1 MSAVAIES
9 VNKKYGNVTVLQ
21 NIDLHIE
28 KREFIV
34 LVGPSGCGKST
45 LLRMIAGLEEVENG
59 RILLQGSDINEIP
72 ASERDIAM
80 VFQSYALYPHMSVA
94 ENMGFSLKIKGVKKQ
109 EITGRVNATAEAL
122 QLTPLLARH
131 PRELSGGQ
139 RQRVAIG
146 RAMVRNPEVFLF
158 DEPLSNLDAKLRV
171 DMRLEIK
178 KLHQQLDA
186 TMIYVTHD
194 QIEAMTL
201 ADRIAIMNQGR
212 IEQVATPLELYDQPR
227 NLFVASFIGSPE
239 INRVAGRISDDGEG
253 FVSDSG
259 LLLPLADNLAHL
271 AGRALIYAIRPEHF
285 VLNSADG
292 LPAEVDVTEPTGVET
307 LINARLG
314 GETLTCTFRQRLEL
328 QPGDSIRLL
337 PDVRHIYLFDAE
349 SGERI
354 PLTKEQ

>member
-1 MSAVAIES
+1 MSAVAIEN
-9 VNKKYGNVTVLQ
+9 VDKKYGIVTVLK

-45 LLRMIAGLEEVENG
+45 LLRMIAGLEEVDNG
-59 RILLQGSDINEIP
+59 RILLQGIDINEIP

-94 ENMGFSLKIKGVKKQ
+94 ENMGFSLKIKGVTKQ
-109 EITGRVNATAEAL
+109 EIAGRVNATADAL

-146 RAMVRNPEVFLF
+146 RAMVRNPEIFLF

-212 IEQVATPLELYDQPR
+212 IEQVATPLDLYDRPR

-239 INRVAGRISDDGEG
+239 INRVAGRISDDGES
-253 FVSDSG
+253 FISDSG
-259 LLLPLADNLAHL
+259 LVLPLADNLAHL
-271 AGRALIYAIRPEHF
+271 VGRELIYAIRPEHF

-307 LINARLG
+307 LVNACLG
-314 GETLTCTFRQRLEL
+314 GKTLTCTFRQRLEL
-328 QPGDSIRLL
+328 ESGDNIRLL
-337 PDVRHIYLFDAE
+337 PDVRHIHLFDAE
-349 SGERI
+349 TGERI